1 LTCAFLT
8 TLPNDGAHREPK
20 QEFDEALRVFRKDA
34 KAFETAIKDLP
45 SPKEHE
51 TPKALRTATVKSA
64 PIAETSR
71 DLAKQADHVFK
82 LLGRLLDTC
91 EKDLEAK
98 ENEDWN
104 NRDINRARKTCE
116 EARHA
121 LVEQL
126 REVRYFHRQAVWLV
140 ERFRLFAL
148 LRRED
153 LTDVASDCYDR
164 EATRRGPRDL
174 SESAGV
180 EVERRPRVRP
190 PTRVPLLQA
199 KVRPVSR
206 DELWQSANRTF
217 VRTFQDAEHEPAYY
231 R

>member
-140 ERFRLFAL
+140 ERFPDAVLV
-148 LRRED
+148 
-153 LTDVASDCYDR
+153 DVAGLVKLVDR
-164 EATRRGPRDL
+164 KEIEETDWSLTPGRYVGVAPEEVDEDFDFEEAILDIH
-174 SESAGV
+174 V
-180 EVERRPRVRP
+180 ELEGLNEEAVELAA
-190 PTRVPLLQA
+190 TIA
-199 KVRPVSR
+199 KNLR
-206 DELWQSANRTF
+206 ELMG
-217 VRTFQDAEHEPAYY
+217 
-231 R
+231 